1 MVYSKEDDEINIYE
15 VFLIIKKRVKLII
28 GIVLVA
34 LLLTGVVSYFMK
46 PTFQSTFTIK
56 SPSITYSFSS
66 STDKASTPD
75 IAEKVL
81 TTDIAEKLISE
92 LDLLRKDK
100 SFKEI
105 SSKLNIDENKV
116 MDLVS
121 LSAKIMQN
129 ENNFVVIVMEVRN
142 PSEINVF
149 KDGILYYLN
158 KNQYVGDRIT
168 LRKEDLISLAGE
180 IETKIK
186 DLENL
191 KNIVFSQI
199 KGGGSRTLGFNP
211 VEMDLNIINLG
222 RKLLELKTEIKLLR
236 GFEIGAEPSIPQKP
250 IRPKMMFYIIIAGI
264 ASMVIGIFVA
274 LVFEWQTIKKI

>member
-1 MVYSKEDDEINIYE
+1 MYSKEEDEMNIYE
-15 VFLIIKKRVKLII
+15 VFLIIKKRVKVII
-28 GIVLVA
+28 SIVLVA

-46 PTFQSTFTIK
+46 PTFQSTFTVKCPTI
-56 SPSITYSFSS
+56 SNSS
-66 STDKASTPD
+66 D

-81 TTDIAEKLISE
+81 ITDIAEKLISE

-105 SSKLNIDENKV
+105 SSKLNIDEKKV

-149 KDGILYYLN
+149 KNGILYYFN
-158 KNQYVGDRIT
+158 QNQYVSDRIT
-168 LRKEDLISLAGE
+168 LRKEDLISLSSE
-180 IETKIK
+180 IQSKIT

-191 KNIVFSQI
+191 KNIVLSQI
-199 KGGGSRTLGFNP
+199 KRGGSRTLGFNP
-211 VEMDLNIINLG
+211 IEMDSNIINLG
-222 RKLLELKTEIKLLR
+222 QKLLELKTEIKLLR
-236 GFEIGAEPSIPQKP
+236 GFEIGAEPGMPKEP
-250 IRPKMMFYIIIAGI
+250 LRPKMMLYIIIAGI
-264 ASMVIGIFVA
+264 VSLIIGIFVA
-274 LVFEWQTIKKI
+274 LFLEWKIKK